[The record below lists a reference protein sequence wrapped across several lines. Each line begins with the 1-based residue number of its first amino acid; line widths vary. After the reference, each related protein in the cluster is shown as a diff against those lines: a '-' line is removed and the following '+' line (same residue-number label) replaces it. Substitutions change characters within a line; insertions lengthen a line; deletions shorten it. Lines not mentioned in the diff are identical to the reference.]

1 VTATGVACASCG
13 AEASR
18 AGARFCDACGA
29 TLAASDAHAEFKQV
43 TVLFADVVR
52 SMELAA
58 ALGAERLRE
67 IMTGLVESF
76 AVVVHR
82 YGGTLDKFTG
92 DGIMAIFGAPIAL
105 EDHAIRACWAAQDI
119 QKETERLAAEVERR
133 DGATLKLRIG
143 LNSGEVIVGETGSGS
158 MGYTAI
164 GDQVGMA
171 QRMESVARPGAV
183 MLSESTA
190 RLTEHIAE
198 IGDPQLV
205 QIKGFDAPV
214 VARQLLRVNAVHD
227 LGRRSLTSLVGRRW
241 EMSAVEAVLARSVD
255 GRGSVICVGG
265 PSGIGKSR
273 IVIEAAA
280 MAAKRGV
287 GVYSTFCESHATE
300 VPFHAVAR
308 LLRAV
313 FRIDELPDDSEARV
327 ELRSQI
333 VGAATEDL
341 LLLDDM
347 LGIRDPDTSPPEIAP
362 EARKRRLTA
371 LVNSAYL
378 ARSTPAVYVIEDAH
392 WIDQASES
400 LLAELLSVV
409 AQTNSL
415 VVITYRPEYRGELSQ
430 VSGAQTI
437 TLAPL
442 DDSESATLVS
452 ELLGGD
458 PSAAALTVQI
468 AERAAGNPFFAQELV
483 RDLADRRVLLG
494 RSGDYRCPDP
504 TAEVSVPATLHAA
517 IAARIDRLDGLAKQ
531 TLNAAAVIGMRFSA
545 ELPAALIGETA
556 LTELVKAELIDQVRF
571 TPRAEYAFHHQMV
584 RTVAYESQLKADR
597 SALHHRLATALQDGD
612 PGSADENAVLIAE
625 HLEAA
630 GDLVGAYGWHMR
642 AGAWFTIR
650 DISAADASW
659 RKAQQVADR
668 LPADCPDRMS
678 MRIAPRTFL
687 AGSAWR
693 VEGSGAQPNF
703 DELRDLCE
711 AAGDKRSL
719 AIGMTGLVMK
729 SALNSQYAEASRL
742 ASEHIRLLDAI
753 DDEDLIVALS
763 FAPSAAKYG
772 AGEPEEALRL
782 AQRVID
788 LADGDPTKGSLFF
801 GSPLTLSIMLRGCI
815 RCGLGIPAWRAD
827 FDDAL
832 AKARDSDIM
841 TRAIVVFYI
850 CVIGIPYGT
859 LQSGAG
865 LLTETAETL
874 ALAERSGDETTL
886 SAARCARGLAL
897 ADREGPDR
905 EAGLALLAQV
915 REETLRERFS
925 RPVLAFVAIELARAK
940 AMSGDLDEAIELARP
955 YARPDQDEIA
965 VYGLAVCV
973 LVESLLRR
981 GGDAATSEAE
991 HTIRDFVTF
1000 STGSDYVVFNVMALR
1015 LRALLARA
1023 QGDEAG
1029 FREFLDRCRA
1039 MAESVGYDGHITM
1052 AAAM

>member
-1 VTATGVACASCG
+1 VTATGVACATCG

-18 AGARFCDACGA
+18 AGARFCDACGSPLKA
-29 TLAASDAHAEFKQV
+29 LDTHAEFKQV

-52 SMELAA
+52 SMDIASA
-58 ALGAERLRE
+58 VGSERLRE
-67 IMTGLVESF
+67 IMTEVVELCA
-76 AVVVHR
+76 AVVQR
-82 YGGTLDKFTG
+82 YGGTVDKFTG
-92 DGIMAIFGAPIAL
+92 DGIMAVFGAPIAL

-119 QKETERLAAEVERR
+119 QKESERITADVERC
-133 DGATLKLRIG
+133 DGTTLKLRIG
-143 LNSGEVIVGETGSGS
+143 LNSGQVIVGEIGSGP

-171 QRMESVARPGAV
+171 QRMESVALPGAV

-190 RLTEHIAE
+190 RLAEGMAE
-198 IGDPQLV
+198 IGEPQLV
-205 QIKGFDAPV
+205 EIKGFDTPV
-214 VARQLLRVNAVHD
+214 VARQLLRVKTGHD
-227 LGRRSLTSLVGRRW
+227 LGRPTLSLVGRGW
-241 EMSAVEAVLARSVD
+241 EMSAVEAVLERSID
-255 GRGSVICVGG
+255 GHGSVICVVG
-265 PSGIGKSR
+265 PPGIGKSR
-273 IVIEAAA
+273 IVIETAAI
-280 MAAKRGV
+280 AAKRGV
-287 GVYSTFCESHATE
+287 PVYSTFCESHASE
-300 VPFHAVAR
+300 VPFHVVAR
-308 LLRAV
+308 LLRAAFQV
-313 FRIDELPDDSEARV
+313 DELGDNEARSR
-327 ELRSQI
+327 LRSQV
-333 VGAATEDL
+333 VGASAEDL
-341 LLLDDM
+341 VLLDDM
-347 LGIRDPDTSPPEIAP
+347 LGIRDPAMAPPEIAP

-371 LVNSAYL
+371 LINSAYL
-378 ARSTPAVYVIEDAH
+378 TRATPAVYVIEDAH

-400 LLAELLSVV
+400 LLAEFLSVV

-415 VVITYRPEYRGELSQ
+415 VMITYRPDYRGDLSQ
-430 VSGAQTI
+430 ASGAQTI
-437 TLAPL
+437 TLAQL
-442 DDSESATLVS
+442 DDSASASLVS
-452 ELLGGD
+452 ELLGND
-458 PSAAALTVQI
+458 PSVAGLTAQI

-494 RSGDYRCPDP
+494 VRGGYRCPDP
-504 TAEVSVPATLHAA
+504 AAEVSVPATLQAA

-545 ELPAALIGETA
+545 DLPAALIGETA

-597 SALHHRLATALQDGD
+597 SALHRRLATALEEID

-630 GDLVGAYGWHMR
+630 GDLVGAYAWHMR

-659 RKAQQVADR
+659 RRAQQVADR
-668 LPADCPDRMS
+668 LPAGCPDRIS

-687 AGSAWR
+687 TGSAWR
-693 VEGSGAQPNF
+693 LEGSGAQVNF

-729 SALNSQYAEASRL
+729 CALNSQYTEASRL
-742 ASEHIRLLDAI
+742 ASEQIRLLDAI
-753 DDEDLIVALS
+753 DDADLMVALS
-763 FAPSAAKYG
+763 FAPSVAKYG
-772 AGEPEEALRL
+772 AGEPKEALRL

-788 LADGDPTKGSLFF
+788 LADGDPTKGSLFV
-801 GSPLTLSIMLRGCI
+801 GSPLTLAIMLRGCI
-815 RCGLGIPAWRAD
+815 RCGLGIPGWRAD

-832 AKARDSDIM
+832 AKARDSDVM

-859 LQSGAG
+859 LQSDAG

-874 ALAERSGDETTL
+874 ELAEQSGDETTL

-905 EAGLALLAQV
+905 EAGLALLAKV

-925 RPVLAFVAIELARAK
+925 RPVLAFVAIELARAR

-955 YARPDQDEIA
+955 YARLDQDEIG

-981 GGDAATSEAE
+981 GGDAATSEAQ
-991 HTIRDFVTF
+991 HAVRDFVTF
-1000 STGSDYVVFNVMALR
+1000 SAGSDYVVFDVMALR

-1023 QGDEAG
+1023 QGDEPAY
-1029 FREFLDRCRA
+1029 REFLDRCRA
-1039 MAESVGYDGHITM
+1039 IAGSVGYDGHIAM
-1052 AAAM
+1052 AAAV